1 MASRVART
9 VAACLCWKIVVCL
22 ASYDDT
28 FSFPKTIGGAISDW
42 QLDYGIEMEV
52 FNHTVAPE
60 NQAYGAYLNHFW
72 SAGGKG
78 AVGQYIADRQVVR
91 YYIDG
96 MWF

>member
-1 MASRVART
+1 MGSSSWFFRCT
-9 VAACLCWKIVVCL
+9 VACWTYITCS
-22 ASYDDT
+22 ASSS

-42 QLDYGIEMEV
+42 ELGYGVELEV

-96 MWF
+96 A